1 METKHTPCTRIK
13 KDENKSENFDLRQR
27 QVKKKLKIIKIGT
40 KTWLLYEK
48 GDAKHH
54 ENFYLRHPQF
64 EIK

>member
-1 METKHTPCTRIK
+1 M
-13 KDENKSENFDLRQR
+13 
-27 QVKKKLKIIKIGT
+27 KIGT

-64 EIK
+64 KIK